1 MSVKWWQIFITF
13 TVSLCCIFCVFSASG
28 FVLYSQMSICVYVCW
43 CEFLYVCNK
52 SKHNLKELIQPKLL
66 KALALYWAM
75 NDIWYLKWT
84 SKSPPPS
91 PYKSLRGGRTTVH
104 GFLPANQ
111 QRSGVRQIVATVC
124 LINQ

>member
-13 TVSLCCIFCVFSASG
+13 SVSLCCIFC
-28 FVLYSQMSICVYVCW
+28 VLYSQMSICVYVCW
-43 CEFLYVCNK
+43 CEFLYACNK

-75 NDIWYLKWT
+75 NNIWYLKWI
-84 SKSPPPS
+84 SISPPH
-91 PYKSLRGGRTTVH
+91 KSLRGGTTTVH

-111 QRSGVRQIVATVC
+111 QISGVRQIVATVC